1 MAIVDMKGT
10 VSKEQPSMTGM
21 VNQTPTTVDAP
32 QLSGMNK
39 LFERKQTAEAPMQT
53 PAKEDAPMPS
63 NDLVS
68 KVNSL
73 PDADKA
79 VLTTVLS
86 PSVSNVL
93 VKLAPELA
101 PLVEAAGKSEE
112 NVIIPVSMFTN
123 FAVKRYSGDQTQA
136 VQNLIADMSGQT
148 MDQQTVPPDT
158 QMAEQPESGMEQE
171 FNAIDTEGEVV

>member
-1 MAIVDMKGT
+1 MMRIILPV
-10 VSKEQPSMTGM
+10 
-21 VNQTPTTVDAP
+21 
-32 QLSGMNK
+32 SGMNK
-39 LFERKQTAEAPMQT
+39 LFQRKEPAPA
-53 PAKEDAPMPS
+53 PVKEDAPMQS

-68 KVNSL
+68 KVNNL
-73 PDADKA
+73 PDEDKA
-79 VLTTVLS
+79 LISSFLS

-101 PLVEAAGKSEE
+101 PLVEVAGKSEE

-136 VQNLIADMSGQT
+136 VQNLIADMSGET

-158 QMAEQPESGMEQE
+158 QMAEQPESGIEQDLDT
-171 FNAIDTEGEVV
+171 IDTEGEIV

>member
-10 VSKEQPSMTGM
+10 VSKNQTTTTGM
-21 VNQTPTTVDAP
+21 LNQTPEKIDAP
-32 QLSGMNK
+32 KLSGMNK
-39 LFERKQTAEAPMQT
+39 LFQRKEPAPA
-53 PAKEDAPMPS
+53 PVKEDAPMQS

-68 KVNSL
+68 KVNNL
-73 PDADKA
+73 PDEDKA
-79 VLTTVLS
+79 LISSFLS

-101 PLVEAAGKSEE
+101 PLVEAAGVKEE

-123 FAVKRYSGDQTQA
+123 FAVKRYSGDQAQA
-136 VQNLIADMSGQT
+136 VQNLVADMSGD
-148 MDQQTVPPDT
+148 MMGQQTVPPDT

>member
-10 VSKEQPSMTGM
+10 VSKDQPSMTGM
-21 VNQTPTTVDAP
+21 VNEAPKKIDAP
-32 QLSGMNK
+32 KLSGMNK
-39 LFERKQTAEAPMQT
+39 LFERKQPAPVAAPTTENAPMQQ
-53 PAKEDAPMPS
+53 

-68 KVNSL
+68 KVNNL
-73 PDADKA
+73 PDEDKI
-79 VLTTVLS
+79 VLS
-86 PSVSNVL
+86 TILSPTVSNIL

-101 PLVEAAGKSEE
+101 PLVEAAGPKEE

-136 VQNLIADMSGQT
+136 VQNLVADMSGDI
-148 MDQQTVPPDT
+148 MGQQTVPPDT